1 MKGVLDMLKYI
12 IGGLV
17 GAAAGF
23 LYYRFVGC
31 PSGSCPITSNPFSS
45 TIYGAVLGL
54 LIASAFS

>member
-1 MKGVLDMLKYI
+1 MLKYI

-31 PSGSCPITSNPFSS
+31 PSGSCPITSHPISS

-54 LIASAFS
+54 LIASAFSA